1 MAGNV
6 FHELIQCGLI
16 PVTVLDQIFRQSKDN
31 LIAYNA
37 KFINKGTSKLYYG
50 NGHSF
55 GWEVKVMRQIFAVR
69 FTVIPGTGIRRNIL
83 TAGGFW
89 TNHKRGRIG
98 F

>member
-1 MAGNV
+1 MQKWGAVVRLCAIFYGGYMAGNV

-69 FTVIPGTGIRRNIL
+69 FTVITWDG
-83 TAGGFW
+83 
-89 TNHKRGRIG
+89 H
-98 F
+98 